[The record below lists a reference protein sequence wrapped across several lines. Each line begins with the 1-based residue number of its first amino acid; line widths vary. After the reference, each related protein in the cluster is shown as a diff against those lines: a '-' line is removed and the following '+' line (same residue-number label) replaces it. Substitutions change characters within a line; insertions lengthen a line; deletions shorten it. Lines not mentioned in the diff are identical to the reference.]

1 MAPIKPTTSKLPRAP
16 LIFVLA
22 QVKFTPVLKMESYV
36 PDIQEYLRHHGFP
49 KYRQENISNII
60 IGSEAKAEIV
70 KRWVFEDPANHRQI
84 VLTTEAVV
92 FQTTAYDTF
101 DTFLSHLTLAT
112 EPLAQYARIELIQQ
126 IGLRYVDLLAKIDGL
141 ESSELLA
148 PGLRGIP
155 VSAMEL
161 QQGAF
166 SFAMQ
171 FQTSCGVLTIRSI
184 QLMGLPAPAI
194 LPPDIGQISLTLPDW
209 VSKAQDPRMLDF
221 DHVTQRNIPFTKD
234 SLSEELNKL
243 HQYTDRAFRS
253 ASTPEALAAW
263 SRK

>member
-1 MAPIKPTTSKLPRAP
+1 MTPVKPTIPKLPRAP

-36 PDIQEYLRHHGFP
+36 PDIQEYLRHRGFP

-60 IGSEAKAEIV
+60 IGSEAKADIV
-70 KRWVFEDPANHRQI
+70 KRWIFEDPENHKQF
-84 VLTTEAVV
+84 VLTTESVA

-101 DTFLSHLTLAT
+101 DTFLSHLMLAT
-112 EPLAQYARIELIQQ
+112 EPLAKYARVELIQQ
-126 IGLRYVDLLAKIDGL
+126 IGLRYVDLLANIDDL
-141 ESSELLA
+141 KSSELLA

-171 FQTSCGVLTIRSI
+171 FQTPCGVLTIRSI
-184 QLMGLPAPAI
+184 QLMGLPTPAI
-194 LPPDIGQISLTLPDW
+194 LPPDIGQISLTFPDW
-209 VSKAQDPRMLDF
+209 ISKAQDPRMLDF
-221 DHVTQRNIPFTKD
+221 DHITQRNIPFTQD
-234 SLSEELNKL
+234 ALSEELNNL

-253 ASTPEALAAW
+253 TSTPEALKAW